1 MAEIAFVVKTF
12 FVACVFIF
20 LMQYQV
26 KGVSAESQ
34 IFSLLQNNV
43 VSGWLN
49 DAGTGAVRLTASVAD
64 RVLPSQVKAVFNEK
78 PQKREDIIKAQ
89 QEKMQ
94 KQEEQWVERVEKAV
108 DGL

>member
-1 MAEIAFVVKTF
+1 MAEFTFVVKTF

-34 IFSLLQNNV
+34 IFSFLQNNR

-64 RVLPSQVKAVFNEK
+64 SVLPSQVKAVFHEK
-78 PQKREDIIKAQ
+78 SQSREDLIKVQ

-94 KQEEQWVERVEKAV
+94 KQEKEWVEKVEKAV